1 MRTSTRRPRP
11 VTDDGALA
19 KSIGSRL
26 KSGRLRAGLTQQQL
40 AGERYTKAYVSALE
54 NGLVRPSMAALNFFA
69 TQLGTSASRLI
80 GDETPAWSRL
90 EADVHLAA
98 GRWAEAVDA
107 FTNLLEAPADSAARA
122 ELLRG
127 RAEGYARLDD
137 PLPAA
142 ADAAQAVRLFTAASR
157 PADAALATYWL
168 AYAQYKQDNTAEARS
183 LMRGVLEQV
192 RNGLGVE
199 PDFNLRLLLALASI
213 ESHDGDPNRAL
224 GYLQEVRAFADRLDD
239 RRRATYLYDLA
250 WAYHET
256 GDIEGAIRAGLQSL
270 ALYRA
275 SGAEFEMAAAEN
287 NLARSFLAN
296 GNTVRAGEL
305 VAMARVRFE
314 RLHDEAYLAHVED
327 TAAQILIAEGKATEA
342 LGKSQEAIAAA
353 RRTDNQRAL
362 AGAVITHA
370 RALVALGRT
379 QDALAAYEEAAAVV
393 RETGPRALLRDVL
406 AQWADLLAGNGQH
419 QQAYE
424 LQKEALSTG

>member
-107 FTNLLEAPADSAARA
+107 FTNLLEAPADAGTRA

-127 RAEGYARLDD
+127 RAEGHARRDD

-142 ADAAQAVRLFTAASR
+142 ADAAQAVRLFTDAGR

-305 VAMARVRFE
+305 VA
-314 RLHDEAYLAHVED
+314 
-327 TAAQILIAEGKATEA
+327 
-342 LGKSQEAIAAA
+342 AA
-353 RRTDNQRAL
+353 R
-362 AGAVITHA
+362 
-370 RALVALGRT
+370 GRFRS
-379 QDALAAYEEAAAVV
+379 EE
-393 RETGPRALLRDVL
+393 
-406 AQWADLLAGNGQH
+406 
-419 QQAYE
+419 
-424 LQKEALSTG
+424 